1 MRVLLAGA
9 TGAIGRPLLPML
21 IDAGHEVVG
30 TTRTADH
37 LDAVARTG
45 AEPVLMDGLD
55 AAAVMR
61 IVRDAKPD
69 AVIHQLS
76 ALKDIRSLKKFDR
89 EFAVTN
95 RLRIEG
101 TDNLLAAARAAGAKR
116 FVAQSFTGWT
126 NPRTGGPVKTEEDG
140 LDPDPVPS
148 SRSSM
153 EAIAHIEQVVPA
165 ERSLTGIVLRYGGFY
180 GGGTGISKNGD
191 MIELVHKR
199 RLPIVG
205 SGSGVWS
212 LIHIEDA
219 ARATVL
225 ALDHGEAGVYNIVDD
240 DPAPVSDW
248 LPALA
253 TAVGAKQPRKVP
265 AWLAKLMIGDYG
277 LSVMTEIR
285 GIVECEGEAG
295 ARLGAALSV
304 LEARLPHRPRL
315 TLARPQATGC
325 RYRRLSRLPTTSRRQ
340 TRQSRLAA
348 ETGCRQARQSRGDIG
363 RRQRM
368 VAMKSTRSAAKR
380 SGHSQ

>member
-61 IVRDAKPD
+61 VVRDAKPD
-69 AVIHQLS
+69 AVIHQLT

-140 LDPDPVPS
+140 LDPDPAPS

-153 EAIAHIEQVVPA
+153 EAIASYRAGGACA

-212 LIHIEDA
+212 LDPHRGCGPGHGARPRSWRGRRVQHRRRRPGTRFRLA
-219 ARATVL
+219 A
-225 ALDHGEAGVYNIVDD
+225 
-240 DPAPVSDW
+240 S
-248 LPALA
+248 LA

-285 GIVECEGEAG
+285 GSSNA
-295 ARLGAALSV
+295 
-304 LEARLPHRPRL
+304 
-315 TLARPQATGC
+315 
-325 RYRRLSRLPTTSRRQ
+325 
-340 TRQSRLAA
+340 
-348 ETGCRQARQSRGDIG
+348 
-363 RRQRM
+363 
-368 VAMKSTRSAAKR
+368 KAKR
-380 SGHSQ
+380 ELGWALRYPSWRQGFRTGLG

>member
-37 LDAVARTG
+37 LDAIARTG

-61 IVRDAKPD
+61 VVLDAKPD

-76 ALKDIRSLKKFDR
+76 ALKDIHSLKKFDR

-116 FVAQSFTGWT
+116 FVVQSFTGWT

-140 LDPDPVPS
+140 LDPNPVPS
-148 SRSSM
+148 SRQSM
-153 EAIAHIEQVVPA
+153 AAIAHIEQVVPA
-165 ERSLTGIVLRYGGFY
+165 EPTLTGIVLRYGGFY
-180 GGGTGISKNGD
+180 GGESGMSRNGD
-191 MIELVHKR
+191 MIEMIHKR

-205 SGSGVWS
+205 SGAGVWS
-212 LIHIEDA
+212 LIHIDDA

-225 ALDHGEAGVYNIVDD
+225 ALEHGEAGVYNIVDD
-240 DPAPVSDW
+240 DPAPVSEW

-253 TAVGAKQPRKVP
+253 KAVGAKSPRRVP
-265 AWLAKLMIGDYG
+265 VWLAKPLVGDYG
-277 LSVMTEIR
+277 ISMMM
-285 GIVECEGEAG
+285 
-295 ARLGAALSV
+295 
-304 LEARLPHRPRL
+304 
-315 TLARPQATGC
+315 
-325 RYRRLSRLPTTSRRQ
+325 Q
-340 TRQSRLAA
+340 TRGSSNA
-348 ETGCRQARQSRGDIG
+348 
-363 RRQRM
+363 
-368 VAMKSTRSAAKR
+368 KAKR
-380 SGHSQ
+380 ELDWTLRYPSWRQGFRTGLG